1 MAGRR
6 DEAEGRSRSRGHEPV
21 RVHRARTPKGGATIG
36 ERWGRRTVYAPA
48 QLTTEGPT
56 WHKNSTKSKDPTSS
70 IEGDLDELVDD
81 DLIAEDALALPDE
94 DDDADVVVVE
104 DEDETADIPAVGAK
118 VATKAG
124 EESEEDD
131 EEEPD
136 DEDVEAS
143 LDTILKERLVVEE
156 PEDDEDTPEPEDRSG
171 DGVERVL
178 PKQPGEFVCRS
189 CFLVKHPN
197 QLADRK
203 KMLCRD
209 CV

>member
-1 MAGRR
+1 MPPEL
-6 DEAEGRSRSRGHEPV
+6 DEV
-21 RVHRARTPKGGATIG
+21 
-36 ERWGRRTVYAPA
+36 
-48 QLTTEGPT
+48 EGP
-56 WHKNSTKSKDPTSS
+56 DDL
-70 IEGDLDELVDD
+70 IEEDLDELAEDD
-81 DLIAEDALALPDE
+81 DLIAEDGLAIAE
-94 DDDADVVVVE
+94 DDDAEIVAVEEDDEVPVAVVPE
-104 DEDETADIPAVGAK
+104 PGAK
-118 VATKAG
+118 VAKAAPAG
-124 EESEEDD
+124 EESEEEE

-156 PEDDEDTPEPEDRSG
+156 PEDDEDTPEPEDRTA

>member
-1 MAGRR
+1 MPPEL
-6 DEAEGRSRSRGHEPV
+6 DEV
-21 RVHRARTPKGGATIG
+21 
-36 ERWGRRTVYAPA
+36 
-48 QLTTEGPT
+48 EGP
-56 WHKNSTKSKDPTSS
+56 DEL
-70 IEGDLDELVDD
+70 IEGDLDELADDD
-81 DLIAEDALALPDE
+81 DLIVEDGLAIADDDDDDDVAVAVVEE
-94 DDDADVVVVE
+94 DDETSVVPE
-104 DEDETADIPAVGAK
+104 PAAKTA
-118 VATKAG
+118 KAGTTG
-124 EESEEDD
+124 EESEDEE

-156 PEDDEDTPEPEDRSG
+156 PEDDEDTPEPEDRTA

>member
-1 MAGRR
+1 MRSPTCPAG
-6 DEAEGRSRSRGHEPV
+6 
-21 RVHRARTPKGGATIG
+21 
-36 ERWGRRTVYAPA
+36 
-48 QLTTEGPT
+48 
-56 WHKNSTKSKDPTSS
+56 
-70 IEGDLDELVDD
+70 
-81 DLIAEDALALPDE
+81 
-94 DDDADVVVVE
+94 
-104 DEDETADIPAVGAK
+104 TAKAVAK
-118 VATKAG
+118 AAG
-124 EESEEDD
+124 EETDDED

-156 PEDDEDTPEPEDRSG
+156 VEDDEETPEPEDRSG

-189 CFLVKHPN
+189 CFLVKHGN
-197 QLADRK
+197 QLADKK

>member
-1 MAGRR
+1 MPQEL
-6 DEAEGRSRSRGHEPV
+6 DEV
-21 RVHRARTPKGGATIG
+21 
-36 ERWGRRTVYAPA
+36 
-48 QLTTEGPT
+48 EGP
-56 WHKNSTKSKDPTSS
+56 DEL
-70 IEGDLDELVDD
+70 IEGDLDVLADDD
-81 DLIAEDALALPDE
+81 DLIAEDALVLP

-104 DEDETADIPAVGAK
+104 EDLVDIEAK
-118 VATKAG
+118 VPTKVAAAG
-124 EESEEDD
+124 DEAEEEE

-156 PEDDEDTPEPEDRSG
+156 VEDDEDAPEPEDRSG

>member
-1 MAGRR
+1 MAEDI
-6 DEAEGRSRSRGHEPV
+6 DEVE
-21 RVHRARTPKGGATIG
+21 
-36 ERWGRRTVYAPA
+36 APA
-48 QLTTEGPT
+48 DL
-56 WHKNSTKSKDPTSS
+56 
-70 IEGDLDELVDD
+70 IED
-81 DLIAEDALALPDE
+81 DLEALAE
-94 DDDADVVVVE
+94 DDDELIADDPLVLE
-104 DEDETADIPAVGAK
+104 DEDVVDAVEVIEVDVEEDVPAGTAKAVAK
-118 VATKAG
+118 AAG
-124 EESEEDD
+124 EETDDEE

-156 PEDDEDTPEPEDRSG
+156 VEDDEETPEPEDRTG

-189 CFLVKHPN
+189 CFLVKHGN
-197 QLADRK
+197 QLADKK

>member
-1 MAGRR
+1 MPQEL
-6 DEAEGRSRSRGHEPV
+6 DEV
-21 RVHRARTPKGGATIG
+21 
-36 ERWGRRTVYAPA
+36 
-48 QLTTEGPT
+48 EGP
-56 WHKNSTKSKDPTSS
+56 DEL
-70 IEGDLDELVDD
+70 IEGDLDELADDD
-81 DLIAEDALALPDE
+81 DLIADDPLAIA
-94 DDDADVVVVE
+94 DDDDEVELVVE
-104 DEDETADIPAVGAK
+104 AEAEVAEVPAATGKA
-118 VATKAG
+118 ATKAPAG
-124 EESEEDD
+124 EESEEED

-156 PEDDEDTPEPEDRSG
+156 VEDDEDTPEPEDRTG

>member
-1 MAGRR
+1 MAQEL
-6 DEAEGRSRSRGHEPV
+6 DEV
-21 RVHRARTPKGGATIG
+21 
-36 ERWGRRTVYAPA
+36 
-48 QLTTEGPT
+48 EGP
-56 WHKNSTKSKDPTSS
+56 DEL

-81 DLIAEDALALPDE
+81 DLIAEDGLAIP
-94 DDDADVVVVE
+94 DDDEDVVVVDEEE
-104 DEDETADIPAVGAK
+104 DEVVDIPEVGAK
-118 VATKAG
+118 VATKPPAAG
-124 EESEEDD
+124 EEAEEED

-156 PEDDEDTPEPEDRSG
+156 VEDDEDTPEPEDRTG
-171 DGVERVL
+171 DGTERVL

>member
-1 MAGRR
+1 VA
-6 DEAEGRSRSRGHEPV
+6 EPV
-21 RVHRARTPKGGATIG
+21 AKTAKASEDT
-36 ERWGRRTVYAPA
+36 
-48 QLTTEGPT
+48 
-56 WHKNSTKSKDPTSS
+56 
-70 IEGDLDELVDD
+70 DD
-81 DLIAEDALALPDE
+81 DE
-94 DDDADVVVVE
+94 
-104 DEDETADIPAVGAK
+104 
-118 VATKAG
+118 
-124 EESEEDD
+124 

-156 PEDDEDTPEPEDRSG
+156 PEDDEDAPEPEDRTA

>member
-1 MAGRR
+1 MPQEL
-6 DEAEGRSRSRGHEPV
+6 DEV
-21 RVHRARTPKGGATIG
+21 
-36 ERWGRRTVYAPA
+36 
-48 QLTTEGPT
+48 EGP
-56 WHKNSTKSKDPTSS
+56 DEL
-70 IEGDLDELVDD
+70 IEGDLDELADDD
-81 DLIAEDALALPDE
+81 DLIVEDGLAVDE
-94 DDDADVVVVE
+94 DDDDVEIAAVVE
-104 DEDETADIPAVGAK
+104 EVEPEVVPEPAAK
-118 VATKAG
+118 TTKAAAPAG
-124 EESEEDD
+124 EESEDEE

-156 PEDDEDTPEPEDRSG
+156 PEDDEDTPEPEDRTA

>member
-1 MAGRR
+1 MADDI
-6 DEAEGRSRSRGHEPV
+6 DEVE
-21 RVHRARTPKGGATIG
+21 
-36 ERWGRRTVYAPA
+36 AP
-48 QLTTEGPT
+48 
-56 WHKNSTKSKDPTSS
+56 
-70 IEGDLDELVDD
+70 DELIEVDLEELADDD
-81 DLIAEDALALPDE
+81 DLIAEDPLL
-94 DDDADVVVVE
+94 DDDDVAVAVIDVE
-104 DEDETADIPAVGAK
+104 EEEPDVPTGTAKAVAKAAGEETDEDE
-118 VATKAG
+118 
-124 EESEEDD
+124 

-156 PEDDEDTPEPEDRSG
+156 PEDDEETPEPEDRGG

-189 CFLVKHPN
+189 CFLVKHGN
-197 QLADRK
+197 QLADKK

>member
-1 MAGRR
+1 
-6 DEAEGRSRSRGHEPV
+6 V
-21 RVHRARTPKGGATIG
+21 
-36 ERWGRRTVYAPA
+36 
-48 QLTTEGPT
+48 
-56 WHKNSTKSKDPTSS
+56 
-70 IEGDLDELVDD
+70 VDD
-81 DLIAEDALALPDE
+81 D
-94 DDDADVVVVE
+94 DDPVA
-104 DEDETADIPAVGAK
+104 AVAGP
-118 VATKAG
+118 ATKAAKAG
-124 EESEEDD
+124 AAAPAGDDTDDDD

-156 PEDDEDTPEPEDRSG
+156 PEDDEDTPEPEDRTA

>member
-1 MAGRR
+1 MPQEL
-6 DEAEGRSRSRGHEPV
+6 DEV
-21 RVHRARTPKGGATIG
+21 D
-36 ERWGRRTVYAPA
+36 
-48 QLTTEGPT
+48 GP
-56 WHKNSTKSKDPTSS
+56 DEL
-70 IEGDLDELVDD
+70 IEEDLDEELADD
-81 DLIAEDALALPDE
+81 EDLIAEDGLAIA
-94 DDDADVVVVE
+94 DDDDDEIAAVVVE
-104 DEDETADIPAVGAK
+104 EDPAVVVEPAAKTAKAGA
-118 VATKAG
+118 AG
-124 EESEEDD
+124 EESEDED

-156 PEDDEDTPEPEDRSG
+156 PEDDEDTPEPEDRTA

>member
-1 MAGRR
+1 MPQEL
-6 DEAEGRSRSRGHEPV
+6 DEV
-21 RVHRARTPKGGATIG
+21 
-36 ERWGRRTVYAPA
+36 
-48 QLTTEGPT
+48 EGP
-56 WHKNSTKSKDPTSS
+56 DEL

-81 DLIAEDALALPDE
+81 ELIADDALALPD
-94 DDDADVVVVE
+94 DDEDADVVVVE
-104 DEDETADIPAVGAK
+104 DEAEVVEIPEVGAK
-118 VATKAG
+118 AAAKPPAAG
-124 EESEEDD
+124 EESDEDD

-156 PEDDEDTPEPEDRSG
+156 VADDEDMPEPEDRTA

>member
-1 MAGRR
+1 MPQEL
-6 DEAEGRSRSRGHEPV
+6 DEV
-21 RVHRARTPKGGATIG
+21 
-36 ERWGRRTVYAPA
+36 
-48 QLTTEGPT
+48 EGP
-56 WHKNSTKSKDPTSS
+56 DEL
-70 IEGDLDELVDD
+70 IEGDLDELADDD
-81 DLIAEDALALPDE
+81 DLIAEDGLAIADDDDVEDVAVELDE
-94 DDDADVVVVE
+94 DVAVVPEV
-104 DEDETADIPAVGAK
+104 AAK
-118 VATKAG
+118 TATKPGTTG
-124 EESEEDD
+124 EESEDEE

-156 PEDDEDTPEPEDRSG
+156 PEDDEDTPEPEDRTG

>member
-1 MAGRR
+1 MPPEL
-6 DEAEGRSRSRGHEPV
+6 DEV
-21 RVHRARTPKGGATIG
+21 
-36 ERWGRRTVYAPA
+36 
-48 QLTTEGPT
+48 EGP
-56 WHKNSTKSKDPTSS
+56 DDL
-70 IEGDLDELVDD
+70 IEEDLDELADDD
-81 DLIAEDALALPDE
+81 DLIAEDGLAIAD
-94 DDDADVVVVE
+94 DDDAEIVAVEEDVEVAVAVIPEPGTKVVK
-104 DEDETADIPAVGAK
+104 AAA
-118 VATKAG
+118 AG
-124 EESEEDD
+124 EESDEEE

-156 PEDDEDTPEPEDRSG
+156 PEDDEDTPEPEDRTA

>member
-1 MAGRR
+1 MPQEL
-6 DEAEGRSRSRGHEPV
+6 DEV
-21 RVHRARTPKGGATIG
+21 
-36 ERWGRRTVYAPA
+36 
-48 QLTTEGPT
+48 EGP
-56 WHKNSTKSKDPTSS
+56 DEL
-70 IEGDLDELVDD
+70 IEGDLDELADDD
-81 DLIAEDALALPDE
+81 DLIAEEDALVLP

-104 DEDETADIPAVGAK
+104 EDLVDIDDADVVVVEEDLVDIDPK
-118 VATKAG
+118 VPTKAAAAG
-124 EESEEDD
+124 EEAEEEE

-156 PEDDEDTPEPEDRSG
+156 VEDDEDAPEPEDRSG